1 MIICNFF
8 SIFAPT
14 INQIRIMKY
23 FLKLMA
29 ISTVALCSTSCSSK
43 EETKPTADN
52 KNVLVC
58 YFSATGNTKAD
69 AERVARITS
78 ADLFEIQPETPYTD
92 ADLDWENPQSR
103 SSLEM
108 HDPDSRPAIKG
119 VPDNIDSYDVIFIGF
134 PNWWNLPP
142 TLINN
147 FIEKANLKGKTVVPF
162 MTSGS
167 SSIDNSEKT
176 LKSLYPDINWQKG
189 LRTTGASEKQLSEW
203 ARGIVYK

>member
-1 MIICNFF
+1 
-8 SIFAPT
+8 
-14 INQIRIMKY
+14 MKS

-29 ISTVALCSTSCSSK
+29 ISAVALCSTSCSAK
-43 EETKPTADN
+43 QEAKPTADD

-78 ADLFEIQPETPYTD
+78 GDLFVIEPETPYTE
-92 ADLDWENPQSR
+92 ADLDWQNPQSR
-103 SSLEM
+103 SSVEM

-119 VPDNIDSYDVIFIGF
+119 VPENIDSYDVIFIGF
-134 PNWWNLPP
+134 PNWWDLPP
-142 TLINN
+142 TLINT

-162 MTSGS
+162 MS
-167 SSIDNSEKT
+167 SSSSPIDNSEKT
-176 LKSLYPDINWQKG
+176 LKSLYPDIKWQKG